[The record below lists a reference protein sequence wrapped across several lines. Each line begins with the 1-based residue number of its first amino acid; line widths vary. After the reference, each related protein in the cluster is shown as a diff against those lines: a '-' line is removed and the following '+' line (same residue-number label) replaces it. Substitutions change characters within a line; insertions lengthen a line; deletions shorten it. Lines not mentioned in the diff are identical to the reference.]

1 MGMHYDTDIYETGYQ
16 LFDVV
21 TELVTNMKKQ
31 YGRRIGD
38 RLLDDLAEIM
48 VLIVDV
54 NTEPSPKRRVM
65 YLRKIIRR
73 ESRMALLLRFVKDKA
88 LCAPGHHA
96 DAIEL
101 LKSVGKQASGW
112 KKSELKKL

>member
-1 MGMHYDTDIYETGYQ
+1 MHYDTDIYEAAYQ

-21 TELVTNMKKQ
+21 ETLVANMKRQ
-31 YGRRIGD
+31 YSRRIGD

-54 NTEPSPKRRVM
+54 NTEASSKRRVM
-65 YLRKIIRR
+65 YLRRIIRR
-73 ESRMALLLRFVKDKA
+73 ESRMALLLRFVKDKN
-88 LCAPGHHA
+88 LCAPVHHA
-96 DAIEL
+96 DAIAL